1 MRNHEV
7 TNEQLLLDDQGELRE
22 PGWSK
27 SLVQQYRRS
36 MIKAPKFR
44 IKEWDYYLV
53 TSDRFAAA
61 FTISD
66 DGYIGLQSVSLL
78 VFGEKPWEHTETV
91 LNAFPMGK
99 MKLPEDSSTGE
110 TKYADKRLQMSFIP
124 KDGTRH
130 ITCHFE
136 NFMDGKPL
144 DADIVLEQPPM
155 DTMVIATPWPKKHA
169 FYYNQKIN
177 CMRASG
183 AVSFDGETYQFDPAT
198 DFGTLDWGRGV
209 WTYDNTWF
217 WGSGNADV
225 EGNAFGWNIGY
236 GFGDTSAAS
245 ENILFWNGTAHKL
258 DDVTFNIPESG
269 YMDTWTFTSS
279 DGRFEMTFE
288 PVLDRAAC
296 LDYKVIV
303 SDQHQVFGRMSG
315 KAVLDDGT
323 EINIKDVMCFAEK
336 VHNKY

>member
-225 EGNAFGWNIGY
+225 DGNAFGWNIGY